1 MNTSSPGTLSVGIP
15 HDGFEDLLVGG
26 QSMVREGSRAAVRVG
41 VEVLHVGCSNVICAD
56 LGLDDVQ

>member
-1 MNTSSPGTLSVGIP
+1 
-15 HDGFEDLLVGG
+15 
-26 QSMVREGSRAAVRVG
+26 MVREGSRAAVRVG